1 MSRIGMAMK
10 KSMVICGSVLV
21 ATVVAAS
28 LAGVVLA
35 GSSYEADAAMETY
48 QVLGTSQEGVIRQN
62 VGTGEI
68 SVCTVDLGGTLSCA
82 ATEGL

>member
-1 MSRIGMAMK
+1 MYQIGTMMK
-10 KSMVICGSVLV
+10 KSMVICGSVMV

-28 LAGVVLA
+28 FAGILLA
-35 GSSYEADAAMETY
+35 SSSNSADAAFETY

-68 SVCTVDLGGTLSCA
+68 SICTVDLGGTLSCA
-82 ATEGL
+82 APEGL

>member
-1 MSRIGMAMK
+1 MSQIGTMMK
-10 KSMVICGSVLV
+10 KSVVVCGSILV
-21 ATVVAAS
+21 ATTVLAS
-28 LAGVVLA
+28 LAGVMLA
-35 GSSYEADAAMETY
+35 GSTGNADAAMETY
-48 QVLGTSQEGVIRQN
+48 QVLGTSQEGVIRRN